1 MICSR
6 CGKEAREGGCY
17 CPYCGAEY
25 SNLSA
30 EETDLIR
37 DSEFKAFIG
46 NNSEKYLK
54 KFKKFTG
61 KGVAT
66 FALTWHWPA
75 FFAGGWWLLYRKMY
89 FWALV
94 AFDTWMIPH
103 VALPAMFVWGAVGN
117 YLYYLQAKRKIQEYK
132 LASPV
137 KVYPEIL
144 AELGGV
150 NRWIWVV
157 GNMLSVLF
165 VGLLILILVILYQF
179 ITRSHI
185 IFPDYLD
192 TRWILLRDLST

>member
-17 CPYCGAEY
+17 CPYCGAVYSKVY

-37 DSEFKAFIG
+37 DFEFKAFIG

-75 FFAGGWWLLYRKMY
+75 FFAGAWWLLYRKIY
-89 FWALV
+89 FWAL
-94 AFDTWMIPH
+94 FGFGTWMIPR
-103 VALPAMFVWGAVGN
+103 VAQPCSSGRLG
-117 YLYYLQAKRKIQEYK
+117 
-132 LASPV
+132 
-137 KVYPEIL
+137 EI
-144 AELGGV
+144 
-150 NRWIWVV
+150 I
-157 GNMLSVLF
+157 
-165 VGLLILILVILYQF
+165 Y
-179 ITRSHI
+179 I
-185 IFPDYLD
+185 ICRLKGKF
-192 TRWILLRDLST
+192 RNINWLRR